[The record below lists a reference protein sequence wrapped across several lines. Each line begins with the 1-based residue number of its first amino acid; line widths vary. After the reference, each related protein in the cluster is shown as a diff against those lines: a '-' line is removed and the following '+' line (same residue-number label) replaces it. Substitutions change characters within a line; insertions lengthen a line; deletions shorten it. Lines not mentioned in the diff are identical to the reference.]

1 MYNKVTLNRE
11 FGNLFGRENWDYF
24 STLTHKWTVGMNRNR
39 RVMEG
44 LVRSLKKQGLAF
56 SMVWVSEWHRSGSS
70 THNHLLTKGVDITL
84 IDRYWCSHNLG
95 RKKFNDHKIYEKNKG
110 ANFYLAKY
118 LDKEVDYDYVWT
130 LKQ

>member
-39 RVMEG
+39 KVMDG
-44 LVRSLKKQGLAF
+44 LVNTLKRKGLAF
-56 SMVWVSEWHRSGSS
+56 VMVWVSEWHRSGSS
-70 THNHLLTKGVDITL
+70 THNHLLTKDVDITL
-84 IDRYWCSHNLG
+84 VDRYWSSHNLG
-95 RKKFNDHKIYEKNKG
+95 SNKFNDHKVYEKDKG

-118 LDKEVDYDYVWT
+118 IDKEVDYDYVY
-130 LKQ
+130 

>member
-39 RVMEG
+39 RVMDG
-44 LVRSLKKQGLAF
+44 LVNSLKKQGLAF

-84 IDRYWCSHNLG
+84 IDRYWSSHNLG
-95 RKKFNDHKIYEKNKG
+95 RKKFNSHLVYEKDKG

-130 LKQ
+130 LKT